1 MLNFLCFE
9 LTLGLFAQIRP
20 WSQCLML
27 CKVQKKYLY
36 RGKLNEKKNHVRGI
50 IHPL

>member
-1 MLNFLCFE
+1 MLNFLRFE
-9 LTLGLFAQIRP
+9 LTLGLFAHIRP
-20 WSQCLML
+20 WSQSLML

-36 RGKLNEKKNHVRGI
+36 RGKLNEKKNHARGI